1 MTQALLFTALI
12 PLALLGVLALVVVS
26 GRISP
31 KGRAGIERVMAILLY
46 GTLIGMVGVR
56 AGDYAREGDWF
67 MVAVLVVAAACF
79 GVNAVLALRR
89 GRLVQSRAAS

>member
-12 PLALLGVLALVVVS
+12 PLALLGVLALVVAS

-31 KGRAGIERVMAILLY
+31 KVRAGIERVMAILLY
-46 GTLIGMVGVR
+46 GTLMRTMGVR
-56 AGDYAREGDWF
+56 AGDYAKDADWF
-67 MVAVLVVAAACF
+67 MVAVLVAAAGCF

-89 GRLVQSRAAS
+89 GRLFQSRAAS